1 MKDIINVE
9 NLNYKN
15 IFKNFNLNIKD
26 NSFISISGNNKCGK
40 TTLIKILNG
49 SIKTNSDISLC
60 GKNLNNYNITELYKE
75 IGTVISTNII
85 FLLNTVKEELM
96 YILDNL
102 DLDKE
107 EKKKKYKEI
116 IKSLKLN
123 KCQLE
128 NPNNLH
134 NNLKIKIELA
144 KALLTK
150 PKIILLDDICYRM
163 TKEETKEIL
172 NYIRDYQ
179 KEENITI
186 IMTTSDL
193 NETLYSDYL
202 YIINDGSIV
211 LEGTPIEVLKE
222 DNTLNKLGL
231 NLPFMID
238 LSVKLMDYELID
250 KIELDM
256 DMLVNKLWK

>member
-1 MKDIINVE
+1 MENIIKVE
-9 NLNYKN
+9 NLSYNN

-40 TTLIKILNG
+40 TTLIKILSG
-49 SIKTNSDISLC
+49 DIKTNNDVTIYD
-60 GKNLNNYNITELYKE
+60 KYLNDYSITELYKE
-75 IGTVISTNII
+75 IGTVISSNII

-96 YILDNL
+96 YVLDNL

-107 EKKKKYKEI
+107 EKKKRYKEI
-116 IKSLKLN
+116 IKKLKLN
-123 KCQLE
+123 KYQLE
-128 NPNNLH
+128 NPNNLCI
-134 NNLKIKIELA
+134 NLKIKIELA
-144 KALLTK
+144 KVLLTK
-150 PKIILLDDICYRM
+150 PKIILLDDICYKM
-163 TKEETKEIL
+163 TKEETGEMLDFLKE
-172 NYIRDYQ
+172 YQ
-179 KEENITI
+179 KEECCTI
-186 IMTTSDL
+186 IMTTSNL

-202 YIINDGSIV
+202 YILNDGNIA
-211 LEGTPIEVLKE
+211 LEGIPVEVLKE

-256 DMLVNKLWK
+256 DVLVNKLWK